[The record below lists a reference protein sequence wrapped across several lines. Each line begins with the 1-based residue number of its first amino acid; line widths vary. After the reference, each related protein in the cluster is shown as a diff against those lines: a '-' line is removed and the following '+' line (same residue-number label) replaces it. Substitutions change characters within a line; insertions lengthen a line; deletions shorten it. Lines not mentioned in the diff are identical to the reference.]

1 VCSLF
6 FLLLFEKEK
15 CPRRTRRRGRFS
27 FPSLTKLT
35 KTDMMA
41 SNVVRCLFRGGL
53 TNNPLQLRRQIS
65 TAPSRLVNNNKSFAQ
80 EVRVCPR
87 LAFQSSSSS
96 STLSSSSLQ
105 QQRSY
110 ATERSAKVDDIRG
123 RVLKVVGAF
132 DKINAEKGLL
142 GGLQFVRHYSA
153 PEPMTF
159 ELIRDR
165 ILLVLKLYDKVDV
178 NKLTV
183 DSHFMNDLGLDSLD
197 HVEVI
202 MAIEDEFGFEI
213 PDADAEKLLR
223 PSDIVQYIAD
233 KKDVFE

>member
-1 VCSLF
+1 
-6 FLLLFEKEK
+6 
-15 CPRRTRRRGRFS
+15 
-27 FPSLTKLT
+27 
-35 KTDMMA
+35 MA
-41 SNVVRCLFRGGL
+41 SNVVRCLFRGGAAL
-53 TNNPLQLRRQIS
+53 TTNPLQLRQIS
-65 TAPSRLVNNNKSFAQ
+65 TAPGRLVNKSQSFVQ
-80 EVRVCPR
+80 EVVGVRVCPR
-87 LAFQSSSSS
+87 LVFQSSSSS
-96 STLSSSSLQ
+96 SLTSSSQ
-105 QQRSY
+105 RQRRSY

-132 DKINAEKGLL
+132 DKINAEKGLRGVQL
-142 GGLQFVRHYSA
+142 VRHYSA

-213 PDADAEKLLR
+213 PDSDAEKLLR